1 MENKTRCF
9 SCGKFDKK
17 FWIIMFIEI
26 ILTGVSYVVLYII
39 SKNANEAKEKEE
51 SGVDIISHFFLGYF
65 TQFLMI
71 IPHLI
76 LKKDMSSKK
85 GDQRIEKSNISIE
98 YIFNTETIEFST
110 KEIIFFFG
118 AGIIKLLSDIILIIF
133 LTSFSNKDKYNES
146 FSLYYYFE
154 LIFLFLFSKIMYGI
168 QLYKH
173 QYFSVIILTLSALG
187 KFIYLNYEMD
197 VEPFIWYLLF
207 HILGSILKSV
217 FNVYIKGLMEYKYYS
232 PYKVC
237 YVYGLINLII
247 ITVIYV
253 IFSCI
258 PCDNSNTECN
268 IIYNDKRYYANIL
281 SLFNITGLFIL
292 FFEILLSALA
302 VLNYIVIYR
311 FTVFHIFLFLQF
323 SQILDIAKYSEKE
336 EQNIYNIIIIIS
348 FIIFNIF
355 FVLLFLEVIE
365 INIFKI
371 SFNTK
376 KNIENR
382 ALLERE
388 LSTVCDEDNNEE
400 EVEE

>member
-1 MENKTRCF
+1 MENKTRCI
-9 SCGKFDKK
+9 SCGKCDKK

-26 ILTGVSYVVLYII
+26 ILTGGSYVLRFII
-39 SKNANEAKEKEE
+39 SQYAKESKENGE
-51 SGVDIISHFFLGYF
+51 SGIDIMSHFFVGYF
-65 TQFLMI
+65 AQFLMI

-85 GDQRIEKSNISIE
+85 VDQQIEKSNISIE

-118 AGIIKLLSDIILIIF
+118 AGIIKLLSDIIQIIF
-133 LTSFSNKDKYNES
+133 LILIIKKEKYNETI
-146 FSLYYYFE
+146 SLYYYFE
-154 LIFLFLFSKIMYGI
+154 LIFLFLFSKIMYSI

-173 QYFSVIILTLSALG
+173 QYFSLMILTVSALA
-187 KFIYLNYEMD
+187 KFIYLHYEMD
-197 VEPFIWYLLF
+197 IDDFFWYLIF

-237 YVYGLINLII
+237 YIYGLINLII
-247 ITVIYV
+247 MAVIYV
-253 IFSCI
+253 LFSFI
-258 PCDNSNTECN
+258 PCDDSNTDCN
-268 IIYNDKRYYANIL
+268 IIYNDERYFANIL
-281 SLFNITGLFIL
+281 ALFSITGLFTL
-292 FFEILLSALA
+292 FFEIILSVLA

-311 FTVFHIFLFLQF
+311 FSVFHIFLFLQF
-323 SQILDIAKYSEKE
+323 LQIADIANYNEKE
-336 EQNIYNIIIIIS
+336 DQNIYNIIIIIS

-365 INIFKI
+365 INIFKL

-382 ALLERE
+382 ALLEKE